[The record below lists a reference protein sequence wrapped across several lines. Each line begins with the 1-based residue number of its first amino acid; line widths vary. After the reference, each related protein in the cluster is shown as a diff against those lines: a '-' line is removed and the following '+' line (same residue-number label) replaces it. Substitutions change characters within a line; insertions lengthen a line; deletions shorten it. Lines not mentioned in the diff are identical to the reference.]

1 MRNYFNI
8 LNVLTLHEK
17 PYLLYIDVLKRWS
30 SKKSRTGIWSFLYYQ
45 EGWYFVFLENMALF
59 SRQKM
64 KDNLCLKSTWKYDI
78 FCKWSSK
85 MIFPKNLHWDMI
97 FLVLSGEMIFPF
109 PEYMNLFF
117 GRKMK
122 DDLSEINPL
131 RYDIFCK
138 WSGKMVFPKTLH
150 WDMIFLVLWG
160 KMIFLFPGNIIL
172 FLRRKMKDHISQK
185 KYMEISFFKLVPPHQ
200 LEQQRIWQK
209 VGDDLSVPCWISTLN
224 SGACQSF

>member
-1 MRNYFNI
+1 
-8 LNVLTLHEK
+8 
-17 PYLLYIDVLKRWS
+17 
-30 SKKSRTGIWSFLYYQ
+30 
-45 EGWYFVFLENMALF
+45 
-59 SRQKM
+59 
-64 KDNLCLKSTWKYDI
+64 
-78 FCKWSSK
+78 